1 LIYEARG
8 KVDIKMSRMMSM
20 NCEIFGENF
29 IIFGPREVSKQN
41 REKNIQKMRFFDWSI

>member
-8 KVDIKMSRMMSM
+8 KVGIKMSRMMSM
-20 NCEIFGENF
+20 NYEIFGENF

-41 REKNIQKMRFFDWSI
+41 REKIFRK